1 MSPVVEFFKNLT
13 LPVMP
18 EVAHELIRSLNDEE
32 VPVAELRE
40 AIARDPALA
49 VQLLRLANSARY
61 GRSRQ
66 VSTLDDA
73 ITLVGMRQVRALALA
88 SCFNDAFPVVP
99 GLDRETFWR
108 ESQSRGGL
116 AQWVASGVGSDSEQ
130 AWLSGF
136 MVRVGEL
143 LMGMKSPSNVTAFER
158 QPSYPGARWER
169 EATLMGFTEGQV
181 SAELAR
187 AWNFPDTMVDALN
200 AAAKPLAAEPFSPLG
215 AVLHVAELLAA
226 AEHLNESA
234 VDSLPPEVLDA
245 LALDAGWMHQRLSQ
259 AQAYVDASTLH

>member
-1 MSPVVEFFKNLT
+1 MSSVTEFFKNLT

-18 EVAHELIRSLNDEE
+18 EVAHELIRSLNDDE
-32 VPVAELRE
+32 VPIAQLRE

-66 VSTLDDA
+66 VSSLDDA
-73 ITLVGMRQVRALALA
+73 IALVGMRQVRALALA
-88 SCFNDAFPVVP
+88 ACFNDAFPVVP

-116 AQWVASGVGSDSEQ
+116 SQWVASGVGYDSEQ

-143 LMGMKSPSNVTAFER
+143 LMGMKSPSSVTAFER

-169 EATLMGFTEGQV
+169 EEAIMGFNEGQV

-200 AAAKPLAAEPFSPLG
+200 AVAKPLAAEPFSQLG
-215 AVLHVAELLAA
+215 AVLHVAEMLAA
-226 AEHLNESA
+226 ADQLNASA
-234 VDSLPPEVLDA
+234 VDGVSADVLAA
-245 LALDAGWMHQRLSQ
+245 LALDPDWMHERLPQ
-259 AQAYVDASTLH
+259 AQAYVKASTLH

>member
-1 MSPVVEFFKNLT
+1 MSPVAEFFKNLT

-18 EVAHELIRSLNDEE
+18 EVAHELIRSINDED
-32 VPVAELRE
+32 VPVAQLRE

-66 VSTLDDA
+66 VSTLDEA
-73 ITLVGMRQVRALALA
+73 IALVGMRQVRALALA
-88 SCFNDAFPVVP
+88 ACFNDAFPVVP

-136 MVRVGEL
+136 LVRVGEL
-143 LMGMKSPSNVTAFER
+143 LMGMKSPSSVTAFER
-158 QPSYPGARWER
+158 QPSHPGARWER
-169 EATLMGFTEGQV
+169 EEALMGFNEGQV

-187 AWNFPDTMVDALN
+187 AWHFPDTMVDALN
-200 AAAKPLAAEPFSPLG
+200 AAARPLQAQPFSQLG
-215 AVLHVAELLAA
+215 AVLHLAELLAA
-226 AEHLNESA
+226 ADELSASA

-245 LALDAGWMHQRLSQ
+245 LQLDTGWMHARLPQ

>member
-1 MSPVVEFFKNLT
+1 MSSVAEFFKDLT

-18 EVAHELIRSLNDEE
+18 DVAHELIHSINDEE
-32 VPVAELRE
+32 VPVAQLRE
-40 AIARDPALA
+40 AIARDPSLA

-61 GRSRQ
+61 GHCQR
-66 VSTLDDA
+66 VGTLDDA
-73 ITLVGMRQVRALALA
+73 IARVGMRQVRALALA
-88 SCFNDAFPVVP
+88 ACFNDAFPMAF

-136 MVRVGEL
+136 MVRVGAL
-143 LMGMKSPSNVTAFER
+143 LVGMKSPSNAKAFER
-158 QPSYPGARWER
+158 QPSQPGARWER
-169 EATLMGFTEGQV
+169 EEALMGFNEAQV

-200 AAAKPLAAEPFSPLG
+200 AAARPLLAQPFSRLG
-215 AVLHVAELLAA
+215 AVLHLAELLAA
-226 AEHLNESA
+226 ADELGTSA
-234 VDSLPPEVLDA
+234 VDNLPAEVLQA
-245 LALDAGWMHQRLSQ
+245 LELDADWMHTRLPQ
-259 AQAYVDASTLH
+259 AQVYVNASMLH